1 MPLVFTNFGETLDE
15 TVKVVR
21 YMAFSTFL
29 MLLAGKVFIPK
40 LGTLQTLDPLESFLP
55 DYAIPPI
62 GQGLADLQ
70 NEKAWF
76 QEKADASERSYLSD
90 NPNSG
95 HSHKIIYKI
104 WLRELAA
111 RRSVWCWNGDTSES
125 MGLWNVYGSKGVAV
139 ISTIGRVKQCLKT
152 FAYDAS
158 FAAVAYVD
166 RERPDPRLYDPEL
179 LKRPY
184 FFKTQP
190 YQFENEIRFVYPIE
204 RTRTENEP
212 GVLVDVD
219 AGKLVEGAIFSPYLP
234 ISEARYV
241 QEFLKRGIPPQT
253 HIKTQPSMARSL
265 ERLRAEDDI
274 MSLYEMVW
282 QLESPFEVI
291 EKGLPDIFKA
301 V

>member
-1 MPLVFTNFGETLDE
+1 
-15 TVKVVR
+15 
-21 YMAFSTFL
+21 
-29 MLLAGKVFIPK
+29 MLLTGKVFIPT
-40 LGTLQTLDPLESFLP
+40 LRTLQTLDPLESFLP

-62 GQGLADLQ
+62 GHGLEDLE

-76 QEKADASERSYLSD
+76 HERADASERRYLNDEPGSA
-90 NPNSG
+90 
-95 HSHKIIYKI
+95 HSRKIIYKI
-104 WLRELAA
+104 WIRELAA
-111 RRSVWCWNGDTSES
+111 RRVIWCWNGDASES

-190 YQFENEIRFVYPIE
+190 YQFENEIRFVYPVE
-204 RTRTENEP
+204 RTLTENEP
-212 GVLVDVD
+212 GVLLDVD
-219 AGKLVEGAIFSPYLP
+219 SGTLVEAAIFSPYLP
-234 ISEARYV
+234 ISETRYV
-241 QEFLKRGIPPQT
+241 QEFLKRGIPPQI

-265 ERLRAEDDI
+265 EHLRSEDDI
-274 MSLYEMVW
+274 LSLYEMVW
-282 QLESPFEVI
+282 QLESPFEII
-291 EKGLPDIFKA
+291 ERDLPDIFNA